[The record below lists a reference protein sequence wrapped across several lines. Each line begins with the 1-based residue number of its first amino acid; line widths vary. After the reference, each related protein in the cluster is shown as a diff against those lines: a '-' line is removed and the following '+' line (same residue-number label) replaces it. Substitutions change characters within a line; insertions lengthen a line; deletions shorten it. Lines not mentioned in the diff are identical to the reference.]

1 MQVKGFLLA
10 NSALLWKLFLQ
21 GFILTVI
28 LVCVQI
34 GLEASRV
41 GFMNYMSPLGFFFL
55 MLTTYLIQPILVGVL
70 NIFLINVFYKTKGWQ
85 VNWWLNGVMLLFAFS
100 AFNVVIQTSL
110 NNIPFLPAIA
120 LIDIVVLSFP
130 FGCLA
135 RFSNGGWKK
144 PID

>member
-1 MQVKGFLLA
+1 MQVKGFILA

-28 LVCVQI
+28 LVCAQI
-34 GLEASRV
+34 GLDASKV
-41 GFMNYMSPLGFFFL
+41 GFMNYMSPLGVFFL
-55 MLTTYLIQPILVGVL
+55 MMTTYLIQPILIGVL
-70 NIFLINVFYKTKGWQ
+70 NILLINIFYKTKGWQ
-85 VNWWLNGVMLLFAFS
+85 VNWWLNGVMLLFAF
-100 AFNVVIQTSL
+100 AALNVVIQTSL
-110 NNIPFLPAIA
+110 QIPFLPANAI
-120 LIDIVVLSFP
+120 IDIVVFSFP